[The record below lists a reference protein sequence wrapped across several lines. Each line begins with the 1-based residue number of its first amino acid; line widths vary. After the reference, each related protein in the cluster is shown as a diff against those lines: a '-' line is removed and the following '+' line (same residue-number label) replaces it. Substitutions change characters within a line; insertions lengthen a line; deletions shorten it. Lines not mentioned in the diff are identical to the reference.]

1 MACKCALNSVCATDA
16 KEASEC
22 INKNMTLD
30 KIGREIAIGT
40 PTNMKAITIKNR
52 NNIAKD

>member
-1 MACKCALNSVCATDA
+1 
-16 KEASEC
+16 
-22 INKNMTLD
+22 MTLD